1 MQRHQRWVWTAAA
14 AAVCALPGRD
24 ALAAPPGNWALSF
37 ERMFGISRVTNEV
50 EVGNVTVSSTS
61 TSVSVFS
68 SSSGRRG
75 YSAPR
80 LALDYVAASQLSF
93 GGAVGYESLSRD
105 GDDVDESTWS
115 FLARVGYFAQPTPRF
130 GIWPR
135 AGLTHL
141 VIDSG
146 ASDETATALT
156 LEVPLVFLVLG
167 QRVGLTFTPHA
178 DIGIAGGTDDI
189 DRTLTE
195 LGFQFGASAFF

>member
-1 MQRHQRWVWTAAA
+1 
-14 AAVCALPGRD
+14 
-24 ALAAPPGNWALSF
+24 
-37 ERMFGISRVTNEV
+37 MFGISRVTNEV
-50 EVGNVTVSSTS
+50 EVGNATVSSTA

-68 SSSGRRG
+68 SLSGRRG

-93 GGAVGYESLSRD
+93 GGALGYESLSRGGD
-105 GDDVDESTWS
+105 DDVDESTWA
-115 FLARVGYFAQPTPRF
+115 FVARVGYLALPTPRF

-167 QRVGLTFTPHA
+167 QRMGLTFTPHA